1 VGSGGNT
8 SAAAVVR
15 RGRHRWEE
23 GSHGDYDWM
32 VILREPFNAGSM
44 GLRSEARK
52 AGIERHE
59 IGMLNDWARLL
70 R

>member
-1 VGSGGNT
+1 
-8 SAAAVVR
+8 
-15 RGRHRWEE
+15 
-23 GSHGDYDWM
+23 M